1 MFEIPAHRRA
11 PLRGRAPSSSA
22 GRRTGSP
29 ARTPTEP
36 RPAAPPP
43 GGSTF
48 LPAAEGPPPGTQGNT
63 GRGVG
68 VRELSLPR
76 RNGRKKVLKPP
87 RESRKHRADVVVFT
101 QSDDCTLLP
110 GVRPLPL
117 RPLRHDVYMSAVY
130 KTLKR
135 KTAGGAVVSARACEM

>member
-1 MFEIPAHRRA
+1 M
-11 PLRGRAPSSSA
+11 RG
-22 GRRTGSP
+22 
-29 ARTPTEP
+29 
-36 RPAAPPP
+36 
-43 GGSTF
+43 
-48 LPAAEGPPPGTQGNT
+48 
-63 GRGVG
+63 
-68 VRELSLPR
+68 LSLPR
-76 RNGRKKVLKPP
+76 GNGRKKVLKLP

-135 KTAGGAVVSARACEM
+135 KTTGGAVLSALGAVNVFYKNTA